1 MPALRV
7 YFQNRADDHTENSG
21 VHPHCDRQ
29 LHRRHPVDINRAA
42 CCSGDR
48 GTTALPR
55 QSRQSPAL
63 GRAERT
69 GMDVGPNADGGG
81 RTRVSP
87 DALSR
92 ETRVR
97 SNRQLFSTIRCPDL
111 CEFPVAGSR
120 HPSRDRPMEKR
131 TPKNVMRI
139 SRHSIVYGIK
149 SSYQGL
155 LASPPPVAQ
164 GSPRHAATS
173 R

>member
-1 MPALRV
+1 MPVLRG
-7 YFQNRADDHTENSG
+7 YFQERADDHTENSG

-29 LHRRHPVDINRAA
+29 FIGGTVDINRAVG
-42 CCSGDR
+42 CSGDR

-63 GRAERT
+63 GRAART

-111 CEFPVAGSR
+111 CEFPVADHATR
-120 HPSRDRPMEKR
+120 HEIGQWKTD
-131 TPKNVMRI
+131 
-139 SRHSIVYGIK
+139 
-149 SSYQGL
+149 
-155 LASPPPVAQ
+155 A
-164 GSPRHAATS
+164 
-173 R
+173 